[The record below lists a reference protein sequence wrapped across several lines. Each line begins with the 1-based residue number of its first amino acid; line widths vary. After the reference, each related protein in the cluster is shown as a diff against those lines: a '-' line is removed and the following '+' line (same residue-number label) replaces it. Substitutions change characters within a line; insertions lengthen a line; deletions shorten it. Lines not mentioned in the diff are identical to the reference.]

1 MAVLSAIE
9 EWFYGLLHS
18 DLSDDGPRR
27 GYAKRSRTQ
36 TSSKDKWTTTS
47 TSFYTSDRTLDRAM
61 GIKMVADELLGA
73 TGAVLGGT
81 AALLASPGAF
91 GLGVQSGEQVG
102 RNLGNF
108 MWNTTVFLMDD
119 RPLSVMFNKGQEPGP
134 KGYRAPY

>member
-1 MAVLSAIE
+1 MAKLSAIE
-9 EWFYGLLHS
+9 EWFYALLP
-18 DLSDDGPRR
+18 LLEGDDDPRLR
-27 GYAKRSRTQ
+27 FTGRSRT
-36 TSSKDKWTTTS
+36 TISDKDIWNTTS
-47 TSFYTSDRTLDRAM
+47 TSFYTPDRALDRAM
-61 GIKMVADELLGA
+61 GVKMVADELLAA

-81 AALLASPGAF
+81 AALFASPGAF